1 VPPAG
6 PRSPVRSSGPF
17 QFLFEPRAAGL
28 RRVLAWARARQGEDA
43 LPLTLSARRVYILPT
58 RTGAAAAV
66 ALFLMLLAGLN
77 YNNSLA
83 LLLCFLLSGV
93 ALVSM
98 YECHRTLLGLQ
109 LHAAV
114 AEPTFSGQLG
124 ELTLQLRN
132 DDARARRALSIRCEP
147 CAATTLTLE
156 PGAMQRVRLNYRARG
171 RGRQRIER
179 LTLAT
184 ETPLGLFRAWTWLHL
199 PLDAVIYPA
208 PSGTRPL
215 PLARAQTTAGTHGSH
230 ESGDEEWAWLRPF
243 RDGDS
248 PRSVAWKAYAHGGP
262 LLVAHYEAPA
272 DVHRLLDFMQ
282 LLDLPLERRL
292 SQLAHWVLD
301 CERLG
306 DSYVLS
312 LPGQRLPPRHGLAQR
327 RAALEALALYGQ

>member
-1 VPPAG
+1 
-6 PRSPVRSSGPF
+6 VRSSGRFP
-17 QFLFEPRAAGL
+17 FLFELRAAGL
-28 RRVLAWARARQGEDA
+28 RAALSWARARQGEDA
-43 LPLTLSARRVYILPT
+43 LPLLLRARRVYILPT
-58 RTGAAAAV
+58 PLGLAAAGL
-66 ALFLMLLAGLN
+66 LFLMLLAGLN

-83 LLLCFLLSGV
+83 LLLCFLLAGV
-93 ALVSM
+93 VLVSM

-109 LHAAV
+109 LHAAS
-114 AEPTFSGQLG
+114 AEATFAGQLG
-124 ELTLQLRN
+124 ELTLQFRN

-147 CAATTLTLE
+147 CPATQFTLE
-156 PGAMQRVRLNYRARG
+156 AGAMQRVRLSYRGRG

-179 LTLAT
+179 LVIAT
-184 ETPLGLFRAWTWLHL
+184 ETPLGLFRAWAWLHL
-199 PLDAVIYPA
+199 PLEAIIYPS

-215 PLARAQTTAGTHGSH
+215 PAARAQSVTGVHGSH

-243 RDGDS
+243 REGDS

-282 LLDLPLERRL
+282 LLDMPLEPRL

-306 DSYVLS
+306 ESYALA
-312 LPGQRLPPRHGLAQR
+312 LPAQRLPARHGLAQR
-327 RAALEALALYGQ
+327 RAALEALALHGK